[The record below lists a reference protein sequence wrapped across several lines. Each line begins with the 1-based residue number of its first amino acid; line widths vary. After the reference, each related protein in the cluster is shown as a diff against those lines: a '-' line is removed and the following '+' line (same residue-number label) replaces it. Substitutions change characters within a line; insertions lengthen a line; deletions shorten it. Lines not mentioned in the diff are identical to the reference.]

1 MSSTP
6 PSLRDLYSTPSAPW
20 AFTPSDNNNNASSS
34 SSILGASSAAAPN
47 AKPPSYVFQ
56 PPRPAQNSVFELSPS
71 LLEPGGV
78 DVSLLVKTL
87 VASAVLQYATT
98 GIAMPWEVGKLLLQV
113 QWVPRDAGEVEEE
126 EVVEEVVEE
135 VLSDESGEDAGYFA
149 DPSTGAGPSRFPA
162 PRPADERGYIVRRSV
177 MEEGTRPEYV
187 IPVGSANGVWG
198 MIKRVGRFR
207 SEGWLA
213 LWKGLLTSFIADEIS
228 STLQP
233 LIHNGLVAL
242 FSPSSLSPSYMYPP
256 HISALLLPV
265 TSHLLTGLLLSPL
278 DLIRTRLIVQSL
290 SDRHRTYKGPVD
302 ALRKIADEEGGLAGM
317 YLHPHLLLPAIIDN
331 GLRPL
336 LALGLPPLLAARF
349 FPGALAPDTHPLA
362 WGAVEFLSTSVGL
375 LITLPFE
382 TIRRRLQVQR
392 RGPPPMRAC
401 VETRPLPYNGIVDA
415 LWHIMTE
422 ERSDLPLRP
431 KRSKKNSSGKGK
443 ESSGAEGDKG
453 KEKEKEQEE
462 KKGEEEEVPE
472 SLWRYTGLGQL
483 YRGLGMRLS
492 ASAIVFV
499 IGMLSGG
506 DDADAGW
513 AEL

>member
-1 MSSTP
+1 MSSSP
-6 PSLRDLYSTPSAPW
+6 ASLRDLYSTPSNPW
-20 AFTPSDNNNNASSS
+20 AFTPSSSDNNTAAP
-34 SSILGASSAAAPN
+34 LGAAGQ
-47 AKPPSYVFQ
+47 AKPPSYIFQ

-78 DVSLLVKTL
+78 DVTLLVKTL

-98 GIAMPWEVGKLLLQV
+98 AIAMPWEVGKLLLQV

-126 EVVEEVVEE
+126 EVVVEEVVEE
-135 VLSDESGEDAGYFA
+135 VLSDESGEDAYFA

-233 LIHNGLVAL
+233 LIHNGLVAI
-242 FSPSSLSPSYMYPP
+242 FAPSSFSAPYMYPP

-290 SDRHRTYKGPVD
+290 SDRHRTYKGPID
-302 ALRKIADEEGGLAGM
+302 ALKKIADEEGGLAGM
-317 YLHPHLLLPAIIDN
+317 YLHPHLLLPAMIDA

-382 TIRRRLQVQR
+382 TVRRRLQVQR

-422 ERSDLPLRP
+422 ERSDLPLR
-431 KRSKKNSSGKGK
+431 SKKTRKGK
-443 ESSGAEGDKG
+443 NGKDKDGSAGSDKG
-453 KEKEKEQEE
+453 KEKADEKEQEE
-462 KKGEEEEVPE
+462 EDVPE

-506 DDADAGW
+506 DDADSGW